1 MSVSFALPG
10 TPFGSIFSG
19 ARLADAAALA
29 ARCGDDVVRL
39 RPAWPAVIA
48 ATRFARRARWRFGN
62 RAATFECVEPRA
74 KRWLSHRGA
83 GDPVQVR
90 FDLDNWSSAY
100 ARADGKM
107 REIDVFAADG
117 TAVAAVQLDD
127 VEASLDELIWLLVD
141 DDQRRAAPVQR
152 RRSNVSRPFP
162 QGALC
167 NALVV
172 AFEEALPLEV
182 RLGNA
187 GGAVCWSPSAPV
199 VIERDR
205 CIELRS
211 ALGSVTMCDR
221 RGGIWAVNDGG
232 IEARSGLDNACWVR
246 ISLTGSSP
254 HDLLVWRGICSQL
267 AR

>member
-10 TPFGSIFSG
+10 IPFASIFSG

-39 RPAWPAVIA
+39 RPEWPAVIA

-62 RAATFECVEPRA
+62 RAATFECAEPRA
-74 KRWLSHRGA
+74 KRWLSHRAA

-90 FDLDNWSSAY
+90 FDLSRWSSAY
-100 ARADGKM
+100 ARADERM

-117 TAVAAVQLDD
+117 SAIAAVQLDD

-141 DDQRRAAPVQR
+141 NDQHHAAPGQR
-152 RRSNVSRPFP
+152 RRINLSRPFS

-167 NALVV
+167 NALLV
-172 AFEEALPLEV
+172 AFDEELPIEV
-182 RLGNA
+182 RLENA
-187 GGAVCWSPSAPV
+187 GGAVCWTPRAPV
-199 VIERDR
+199 VIERDG

-221 RGGIWAVNDGG
+221 RDGIWSVNDGA
-232 IEARSGLDNACWVR
+232 IEARGSDNARWVR
-246 ISLTGSSP
+246 VSLASSSA
-254 HDLLVWRGICSQL
+254 HDLLVWRGICSEL

>member
-199 VIERDR
+199 VIERDG

-221 RGGIWAVNDGG
+221 RGGIWAVND
-232 IEARSGLDNACWVR
+232 ARSGLDNACWVR
-246 ISLTGSSP
+246 ISLTGSSS